1 MLEDLVAPSVAGFVA
16 APAVKIVVIVSD
28 AAASVR
34 DSLAGLSVDE
44 IVSHVA
50 GMSSVGMHSYW
61 LIGYFAGV
69 GYFPGATVVAAEA
82 ERKLVVA
89 AAETD

>member
-16 APAVKIVVIVSD
+16 APAVKIVVIVSV

-50 GMSSVGMHSYW
+50 GMSVGMHSYW
-61 LIGYFAGV
+61 LIGCFAGV
-69 GYFPGATVVAAEA
+69 GYFPGATVVVAEA

-89 AAETD
+89 VVETDL